1 MVIAQAVRAPKELL
15 KSPGFLLK
23 RLGTIVKDRT
33 VDAYEGIGAS
43 AYWYSVLAVLDEG
56 TRETQATIADALCYD
71 RSYLVGVLD
80 DLESSGMVERR
91 RDPADRRR
99 HVVTITPA
107 GKKKLEEL
115 RRLHERIDEDMFSPL
130 TAAEVKTLTVLLAKL
145 AAAHEPRYQA

>member
-1 MVIAQAVRAPKELL
+1 
-15 KSPGFLLK
+15 
-23 RLGTIVKDRT
+23 
-33 VDAYEGIGAS
+33 
-43 AYWYSVLAVLDEG
+43 
-56 TRETQATIADALCYD
+56 
-71 RSYLVGVLD
+71 
-80 DLESSGMVERR
+80 MVERR

-115 RRLHERIDEDMFSPL
+115 RRLHERIDDDMFAPL

>member
-1 MVIAQAVRAPKELL
+1 MVISQLVHTPKELL

-33 VDAYEGIGAS
+33 IDAYDGAGAS
-43 AYWYSVLAVLDEG
+43 PYWYGVLAVLDEG

-80 DLESSGMVERR
+80 DLESAGMVERR

-107 GKKKLEEL
+107 GKKELVKL
-115 RRLHERIDEDMFSPL
+115 RALHERIDG
-130 TAAEVKTLTVLLAKL
+130 EVFATLTTAELKMLTELLAKL
-145 AAAHEPRYQA
+145 AAAQDPRYQV

>member
-1 MVIAQAVRAPKELL
+1 MVIAQAVRTPKELL

-43 AYWYSVLAVLDEG
+43 AYWYAVLAVLDEG

-80 DLESSGMVERR
+80 SLESSGMVERR
-91 RDPADRRR
+91 RDPVDRRR

-107 GKKKLEEL
+107 GRKKLDEL
-115 RRLHERIDEDMFSPL
+115 RALHERVDADMFAPL
-130 TAAEVKTLTVLLAKL
+130 TGAEVKTLTGLLAKL
-145 AAAHEPRYQA
+145 AAAHDPRYQS

>member
-115 RRLHERIDEDMFSPL
+115 RRLHERIDDDMFAPL